1 MRLIKQCGIIFTIS
15 FLGEFLHEFIPL
27 PIPASIYGLIL
38 MFLALHFRIVGMGV
52 SEELGGSV
60 TLTVAV
66 IIISGVLGNVFAPA
80 ICRLFRIKEP
90 IAKGIAIGSAS
101 HAIGTA
107 KAMEMGEVEGAMSSL
122 SIAVSGL
129 LTVIGASIFASFI

>member
-15 FLGEFLHEFIPL
+15 FLGEFLHEFIPF

-38 MFLALHFRIVGMGV
+38 MFLALYFRIVGMGV

-90 IAKGIAIGSAS
+90 IAKGIAIG
-101 HAIGTA
+101 TA